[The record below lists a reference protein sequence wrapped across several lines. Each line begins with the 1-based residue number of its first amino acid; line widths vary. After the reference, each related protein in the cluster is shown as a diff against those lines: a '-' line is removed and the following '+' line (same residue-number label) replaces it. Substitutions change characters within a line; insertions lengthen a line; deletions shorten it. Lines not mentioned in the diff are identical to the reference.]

1 MEFDKK
7 GEEHQDFGFEQHPIG
22 WYVFKMLEGVGLIT
36 KEDSPGMSLMLPF
49 ESVEAL
55 SKPKPPKKGVA
66 GKDDA
71 IGSKLT
77 HFIVLI
83 TKKGEESKGAE
94 KFVASLLTI
103 TDTIDHFRKKF
114 PDGVEL
120 TDEKF
125 IDELKLKL
133 PDAIIRGSV
142 KERKDQQGEMRSE
155 LESWERHGKA
165 GKKKQ
170 PAKKKED
177 PPAEEK
183 EEPDT
188 SGAENPD
195 DDGWD

>member
-1 MEFDKK
+1 MEFDK
-7 GEEHQDFGFEQHPIG
+7 GENSMDFGFEQHPIG
-22 WYVFKMLEGVGLIT
+22 WYVFKLLEGLALIQ
-36 KEDSPGMSLMLPF
+36 KEDSPGISLMVPL

-71 IGSKLT
+71 VGSKLT

-142 KERKDQQGEMRSE
+142 KERKDQNGEMRSE
-155 LESWERHGKA
+155 LESWERHGKPV
-165 GKKKQ
+165 KKKAS
-170 PAKKKED
+170 AKKKED
-177 PPAEEK
+177 PPPDDEEADAS
-183 EEPDT
+183 E
-188 SGAENPD
+188 AENPD